1 MNTRILDLLKLNGFI
16 WWFLFLFSL
25 EFNLKEQSFRVY
37 RGQLDI
43 SRNAQAHYL
52 LTKTIL
58 RNII

>member
-1 MNTRILDLLKLNGFI
+1 MILDLLKLNGFI

-43 SRNAQAHYL
+43 SRNAQAH
-52 LTKTIL
+52 
-58 RNII
+58 